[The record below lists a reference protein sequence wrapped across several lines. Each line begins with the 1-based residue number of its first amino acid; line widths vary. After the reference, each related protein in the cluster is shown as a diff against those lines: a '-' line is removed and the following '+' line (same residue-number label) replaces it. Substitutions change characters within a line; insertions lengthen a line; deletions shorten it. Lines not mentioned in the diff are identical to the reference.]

1 MEVKYKSTNY
11 KWKNELNIASIV
23 ITTFRP
29 FTEYNIKTLKNG
41 FLFVKNVCLFS
52 KKITLIINMAALG
65 KNKLPSFFIK
75 KITMSIHQ
83 LGTGLLLIG
92 LISCQTEL
100 KNKKSLATY
109 NDLTIVGAMKNVMW
123 KGALAGTINLDTIP
137 NKKGLYGLGPQSYLS
152 GELLIN
158 NGKSYLSKV
167 TSDSTMQVE
176 RTFDVMAPFF
186 VYANVNKWKE
196 IALPNTVKTINDL
209 EKFVQLKTFEIKKP
223 FALKLIGSV
232 SNATIHIQNLPE
244 GTKVSSPDE
253 AHQGQTNYTIQ
264 NEAAEIIGFYSTEH
278 QGIFTHH
285 DSFLHL
291 HLITKDALK
300 MGHLDALEIGTMKL
314 YLPMD

>member
-1 MEVKYKSTNY
+1 
-11 KWKNELNIASIV
+11 
-23 ITTFRP
+23 
-29 FTEYNIKTLKNG
+29 
-41 FLFVKNVCLFS
+41 
-52 KKITLIINMAALG
+52 MAALG
-65 KNKLPSFFIK
+65 KNKLPSFYTK

-100 KNKKSLATY
+100 KNKKSLTTY

-137 NKKGLYGLGPQSYLS
+137 NKKGLYGLGPQSYLR

-176 RTFDVMAPFF
+176 RTFDVTAPFF

-209 EKFVQLKTFEIKKP
+209 EKFLQQKTSEIKKP